1 VIEIKMAS
9 LAAIL
14 ATALVFSN
22 AQAADAL
29 FMLDDLPKT
38 KLVTQETIKAQKKL
52 EEQKKAEQT
61 LKTGFK
67 WNIAAKSPQ
76 VVCGDKL
83 CSDSKFKP
91 IPVSKSL
98 KEEQMKTVKKSV
110 EQQKAAKVLKTE
122 YRLD

>member
-1 VIEIKMAS
+1 MIEIKMAS
-9 LAAIL
+9 LAVVF

-29 FMLDDLPKT
+29 FMLDDSPKT

-52 EEQKKAEQT
+52 VEQKKAEQT
-61 LKTGFK
+61 LKSGFK
-67 WNIAAKSPQ
+67 ANTVVKDPL
-76 VVCGDKL
+76 VCGDKL

-98 KEEQMKTVKKSV
+98 KEEQMKTVKKFV
-110 EQQKAAKVLKTE
+110 EQLKAAKIIKRV
-122 YRLD
+122 

>member
-1 VIEIKMAS
+1 MAS

-29 FMLDDLPKT
+29 FMLDDLPKA
-38 KLVTQETIKAQKKL
+38 KLAKQEALKAQKKL

-61 LKTGFK
+61 LKMGFK
-67 WNIAAKSPQ
+67 WNIATKGPQ

-83 CSDSKFKP
+83 CSDSKLKP
-91 IPVSKSL
+91 IPVLKSL
-98 KEEQMKTVKKSV
+98 KEEQMKIVKKTI
-110 EQQKAAKVLKTE
+110 EQQKAAKIIKTE
-122 YRLD
+122 YRLG